1 MAVASESKVVSARK
15 RRHVGE
21 VVDDENENKAVD
33 AGEISKAKRTSFPGV
48 RVKGNRIYD
57 SENGKTCHQCRQKT
71 RDFVAPCKNMN
82 LNKLCPINFCH
93 KCLLN
98 RYGEKAEDVAMLDD
112 WKCPKCRGICNCSIC
127 MKRRGHKP
135 TGQLVITARKTGY
148 SSVSEMLNNKDSDN
162 LVHEKVVENIGV
174 SPKKPVASNKEPEAV
189 SPRIQGKENSFDG
202 KTDANLNSQISTP
215 NTVEKKSKK
224 TKREELKEIS
234 NGSMND
240 DALPKKSS
248 PKKPKVSEVSKKEAK
263 TNRKDNGVIS
273 KKNNSK
279 THVSRDKKEEKDG
292 RTQKDGGASSAVGND
307 NARANP
313 KKVPVKCKV
322 DNCTIILENKE
333 YEVDIPLPQGASLMT
348 VADIDLP
355 PEDVGHAL
363 QFLEFCASFG
373 KVIDVRKG
381 QAESLL
387 RELRYGRRGRRS
399 QYSMNVQ
406 FHIQLLS
413 LIQKDVGEEPLL
425 SSPMNG
431 RESWCQALG
440 KIISESPSVLNEL
453 LSDSF
458 NGGVDEYD
466 KLDFSMKLRI
476 LNFLCDEAL
485 GTVKL
490 RSWIDDQNSK
500 VVGKEKEAKEKL
512 LAAKDKEK
520 HLKKKLQ
527 DEVAKAIIAKSGA
540 LSIAEHDAIVSQIK
554 SEAAQA
560 HAERLDAMGMVSK
573 SKQKSDAIRTEAIFL
588 DVDGR
593 AFWKLKGYTGEDVI
607 LLQDMGTWDA
617 VASDEKWFV
626 YGAEQK
632 QAIEKYI
639 SFSRVKRKRN
649 QNVAHTVPRGSN
661 VANI

>member
-15 RRHVGE
+15 RRRVVE
-21 VVDDENENKAVD
+21 VVDDENENEVVD
-33 AGEISKAKRTSFPGV
+33 ASEISKAKRTSCPGV

-71 RDFVAPCKNMN
+71 RDFTAPCKNMN
-82 LNKLCPINFCH
+82 LNKLCTINFCH

-162 LVHEKVVENIGV
+162 LVHEKVVENIGI

-234 NGSMND
+234 NGSIND
-240 DALPKKSS
+240 DAHPKKSS

-263 TNRKDNGVIS
+263 TNGKDNGVIS

-279 THVSRDKKEEKDG
+279 THVSKDKKEEKDG
-292 RTQKDGGASSAVGND
+292 RTQKDEGASSAVGND
-307 NARANP
+307 KAR
-313 KKVPVKCKV
+313 
-322 DNCTIILENKE
+322 
-333 YEVDIPLPQGASLMT
+333 GASLVT

-440 KIISESPSVLNEL
+440 KFISESPSVLNEL

-476 LNFLCDEAL
+476 LNFLCDKAL

-607 LLQDMGTWDA
+607 LLQDTGTWDA

-639 SFSRVKRKRN
+639 SFSRVKRERN

>member
-15 RRHVGE
+15 RRHVVVVDNENEDE
-21 VVDDENENKAVD
+21 VVDAS
-33 AGEISKAKRTSFPGV
+33 EISKAKRTSCPGV

-71 RDFVAPCKNMN
+71 RDFVAPCKNTN
-82 LNKLCPINFCH
+82 LNKLCTINFCH

-98 RYGEKAEDVAMLDD
+98 RYGEKAEDAAMLDD

-162 LVHEKVVENIGV
+162 LVHEK
-174 SPKKPVASNKEPEAV
+174 EPEAV

-202 KTDANLNSQISTP
+202 KTDANLNSKISTP

-234 NGSMND
+234 NGSIND
-240 DALPKKSS
+240 DAHPKKSS

-263 TNRKDNGVIS
+263 TNGKDNGVIS

-279 THVSRDKKEEKDG
+279 THVSKDKKQEKDG

-307 NARANP
+307 KARVNP
-313 KKVPVKCKV
+313 KKVPVSSKV

-431 RESWCQALG
+431 RESWWQALG
-440 KIISESPSVLNEL
+440 KFISESPSVLNEL

-520 HLKKKLQ
+520 NLKKKLQ

-560 HAERLDAMGMVSK
+560 HAERLDAMGLVSK

-639 SFSRVKRKRN
+639 SFSRVKRERN

>member
-15 RRHVGE
+15 RRRVVE
-21 VVDDENENKAVD
+21 VVDDENENEVVD
-33 AGEISKAKRTSFPGV
+33 ASEISKAKRTSCPGV

-71 RDFVAPCKNMN
+71 RDFTAPCKNMN
-82 LNKLCPINFCH
+82 LNKLCTINFCH

-162 LVHEKVVENIGV
+162 LVHEK
-174 SPKKPVASNKEPEAV
+174 EPEAV

-234 NGSMND
+234 NGSIND
-240 DALPKKSS
+240 DAHPKKSS

-263 TNRKDNGVIS
+263 TNGKDNGVIS

-279 THVSRDKKEEKDG
+279 THVSKDKKEEKDG
-292 RTQKDGGASSAVGND
+292 RTQKDEGASSAVGND
-307 NARANP
+307 KAR
-313 KKVPVKCKV
+313 
-322 DNCTIILENKE
+322 
-333 YEVDIPLPQGASLMT
+333 GASLVT

-440 KIISESPSVLNEL
+440 KFISESPSVLNEL

-476 LNFLCDEAL
+476 LNFLCDKAL

-607 LLQDMGTWDA
+607 LLQDTGTWDA

-639 SFSRVKRKRN
+639 SFSRVKRERN

>member
-15 RRHVGE
+15 RRHVRE

-240 DALPKKSS
+240 DAHPKKSS
-248 PKKPKVSEVSKKEAK
+248 PKKPKISEVSKKEAK

-279 THVSRDKKEEKDG
+279 THVSKDKKEEKDG

-307 NARANP
+307 NARAKP

-333 YEVDIPLPQGASLMT
+333 YEVNIPLPQGASLMT

-399 QYSMNVQ
+399 QYSMTVQ

-413 LIQKDVGEEPLL
+413 LIQKDVGEE
-425 SSPMNG
+425 
-431 RESWCQALG
+431 
-440 KIISESPSVLNEL
+440 
-453 LSDSF
+453 
-458 NGGVDEYD
+458 
-466 KLDFSMKLRI
+466 
-476 LNFLCDEAL
+476 
-485 GTVKL
+485 KL

-649 QNVAHTVPRGSN
+649 QNVAHTVPTGSN
-661 VANI
+661 LANI